1 MEVTG
6 LSVDVVNFLCA
17 ELGIWVKPRKGRAL
31 VWNNMS
37 PEGLCEPHSLHV
49 ASKVNSG
56 SKYILIRW

>member
-1 MEVTG
+1 MN
-6 LSVDVVNFLCA
+6 VVNFLCA

-49 ASKVNSG
+49 ASKVNAG